1 MIPQA
6 FIDAWRATAPWSN
19 AALVEQDLVVSRAI
33 VSLFRVRELR
43 EALAFRGGTAL
54 HKLHLAPGARYSE
67 DIDLVQVKPE
77 PIGPT
82 FDRIRAVL
90 DPWLGEPRRVFKEGR
105 VNLVYRFTSQE
116 NPPRPL
122 RLKIEVNSREHVAL
136 LGWHAIPFTVDSD
149 WFADRANVT
158 TFHLDELMGT
168 KLRALYQR
176 KKGRDLFDMTAALD
190 RGADPDRVVACFQHD
205 MAEGGHHVTRAV
217 FEHNLHEKRRQ
228 DVFRQDMAPL
238 LRPGVVWDP
247 DVSLDRVVRDL
258 VARLPGEP
266 WAGEAR

>member
-6 FIDAWRATAPWSN
+6 FIDAWRASAPWSN

-33 VSLFRVRELR
+33 VSIFSVPELR
-43 EALAFRGGTAL
+43 QALAFRGGTAL

-67 DIDLVQVKPE
+67 DIDLVQVKTE

-82 FDRIRAVL
+82 FDRLRSVL

-122 RLKIEVNSREHVAL
+122 RLKIEINSREHYAL
-136 LGWHAIPFTVDSD
+136 LGWHTLPFTVSSD
-149 WFADRANVT
+149 WFTGSANVT

-176 KKGRDLFDMTAALD
+176 KKGRDLFDMAAALD
-190 RGADPDRVVACFQHD
+190 HGADPDRVLASFQHY
-205 MAEGGHHVTRAV
+205 MQEGGHHVTRAL
-217 FEHNLHEKRRQ
+217 FEQNLDEKRQ
-228 DVFRQDMAPL
+228 HDVFRQDMAAL
-238 LRPGVVWDP
+238 LRPDLAWDP
-247 DVSLDRVVRDL
+247 DASLDRVLRDL

-266 WAGEAR
+266 WAGDSP

>member
-1 MIPQA
+1 MIPNA
-6 FIDAWRATAPWSN
+6 FIDAWRQNAPWSN
-19 AALVEQDLVVSRAI
+19 AGLVEQDLVVSRAI
-33 VSLFRVRELR
+33 VAIFGVPEIRAS
-43 EALAFRGGTAL
+43 LAFRGGTAL

-82 FDRIRAVL
+82 FDRLRSVM

-116 NPPRPL
+116 NPPRSL
-122 RLKIEVNSREHVAL
+122 RLKIEINSREHFAL
-136 LGWHAIPFTVDSD
+136 LGWHRFPFRVSSD
-149 WFADRANVT
+149 WFTGSAEVT

-176 KKGRDLFDMTAALD
+176 KKGRDLFDMATALD
-190 RGADPDRVVACFQHD
+190 RGADVERVLACFQNY
-205 MAEGGHHVTRAV
+205 MIEGGHHVTRAV
-217 FEHNLHEKRRQ
+217 FERNLHEKRQQ

-238 LRPGVVWDP
+238 LRPGFGWDP
-247 DVSLDRVVRDL
+247 DAALDRVLRDV

-266 WAGEAR
+266 WAGDTP

>member
-1 MIPQA
+1 MIPPA
-6 FIDAWRATAPWSN
+6 FIDAWRASAPWSS

-33 VSLFRVRELR
+33 VSIFGVPELR

-82 FDRIRAVL
+82 LDRLRSTL
-90 DPWLGEPRRVFKEGR
+90 DPWLGEPKRVFKEGR

-122 RLKIEVNSREHVAL
+122 RLKIEINSREHFAL
-136 LGWHAIPFTVDSD
+136 FGWQSLPFTVSSD
-149 WFADRANVT
+149 WFTGSADVT

-176 KKGRDLFDMTAALD
+176 KKGRDLFDLAVALD
-190 RGADPDRVVACFQHD
+190 RGADVARVLACFQHY
-205 MAEGGHHVTRAV
+205 MAEGGHHVTRALV
-217 FEHNLHEKRRQ
+217 EQNLHQKRQQ
-228 DVFRQDMAPL
+228 DVFRQDMEAL
-238 LRPGVVWDP
+238 LRPGVAWDP
-247 DVSLDRVVRDL
+247 DEALDRVLRDV

-266 WAGEAR
+266 WAGDAL